1 MKSPL
6 IPINIISIYKN
17 RLGDLLP
24 LPERMAKCTPDTF
37 NAIFQIAHELAEKG
51 GRLILS
57 DLFRSYD
64 MQSQSHKDFIAGRKK
79 DFSPAPGGSFH
90 EAGRAF
96 DLDLNSIKIPLSD
109 FWEIAEKYGVS
120 PVIKEPLKNNSE
132 AWHFDCRGSHQIV
145 YQYYAD
151 RKGNNFKPYKAAAAS
166 GILSIGEK
174 VDAFGSNQ
182 IQALIQSCIIRM
194 GKEIGDIDGQIGR
207 KTQKAL
213 EELDIEIDLS
223 NPSNMLIQVE
233 NLVQQ
238 KFPKEF
244 TMPSIV

>member
-24 LPERMAKCTPDTF
+24 LPSRMAKCTPDTF
-37 NAIFQIAHELAEKG
+37 DAIFKIAHELAEKN

-64 MQSQSHKDFIAGRKK
+64 MQAQSHQDYISGRKK

-96 DLDLNSIKIPLSD
+96 DLDLDFIKIPLSE
-109 FWEIAEKYGVS
+109 FWVIAAKYGVF
-120 PVIKEPLKNNSE
+120 PVIKQPQSNVSE

-145 YQYYAD
+145 YQYYANG
-151 RKGNNFKPYKAAAAS
+151 KGTNFKPYTAAAAS
-166 GILSIGEK
+166 GILSIGVH
-174 VDAFGSNQ
+174 VDSFGSNQ
-182 IQALIQSCIIRM
+182 IQASIQSGIIRL
-194 GKEIGDIDGQIGR
+194 GKEIGNIDGQIGGR
-207 KTQKAL
+207 TQKAL
-213 EELDIEIDLS
+213 EELDIQFDLS

-244 TMPSIV
+244 IMPAMI